1 VRPVELENL
10 VSYTIPPIGVLTGLG
25 FIAFGAHVIRIG
37 RRLRTYGQRAP
48 GVVVRLRWDSDDYGG
63 GQFYPI
69 LRFQTGDGTMIET
82 ESDLGTNP
90 APVRAGQQVTVV
102 YDPAKPRRARLD
114 TMLGSGAVHGPLF
127 IAFGTVVAIIATTVT
142 FFVLT

>member
-1 VRPVELENL
+1 M
-10 VSYTIPPIGVLTGLG
+10 SYTIPPIGVLAGLG
-25 FIAFGAHVIRIG
+25 FIAFGAHVIRTG
-37 RRLRTYGQRAP
+37 RRLRIYGQRVP
-48 GVVVRLRWDSDDYGG
+48 GIVVRLRWDSDDYGG

-69 LRFQTGDGTMIET
+69 LCFRTRDGTMIQT

-90 APVRAGQQVTVV
+90 APAREGQQVTVV

-127 IAFGTVVAIIATTVT
+127 VAFGTLVAVIAAGVT